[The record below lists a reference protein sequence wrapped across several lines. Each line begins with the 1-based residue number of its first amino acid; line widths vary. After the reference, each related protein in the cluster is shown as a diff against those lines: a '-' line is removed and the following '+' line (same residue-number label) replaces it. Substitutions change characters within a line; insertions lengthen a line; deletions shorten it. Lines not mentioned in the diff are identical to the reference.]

1 MRLKTLYSSREVA
14 ALTGLSA
21 RQLQWWDR
29 RRLFTSAVP
38 SHRTERGGYTER
50 RYTPVE
56 LLELM
61 VLADL
66 RRRGFTIPQIR
77 RLLGVL
83 KTRFKTRLY
92 ETIEPGGPVTLYLDG
107 DQIYARTPAGDLYNL
122 LENAAQP
129 LLMLGQDLQL
139 RQITAKEGR
148 RKELAG
154 AKSRKAK
161 TSKKAGA
168 AKAAPKRASK
178 KPAPE
183 A

>member
-14 ALTGLSA
+14 SLTGLTA

-122 LENAAQP
+122 LENASQP
-129 LLMLGQDLQL
+129 LLMLGQDLEL

-154 AKSRKAK
+154 AKS
-161 TSKKAGA
+161 
-168 AKAAPKRASK
+168 K
-178 KPAPE
+178 KPKKTAPRTPATGRATRKRKLE
-183 A
+183 I